1 MKAFNGREFFQDKY
15 PQNKKH
21 EVILE
26 DDGNYFDRADQPEEI
41 WCGISQEE
49 AKRITDFISNAQIL
63 GVDNN
68 SVNAAYELRDMLK
81 NVLR

>member
-15 PQNKKH
+15 PHNKKH

-26 DDGNYFDRADQPEEI
+26 DDGTYFDRADQPEEI

-49 AKRITDFISNAQIL
+49 AKNIIDFIKNAQIL
-63 GVDNN
+63 GMDNK
-68 SVNAAYELRDMLK
+68 SINAANEFKDMLK
-81 NVLR
+81 NMMG